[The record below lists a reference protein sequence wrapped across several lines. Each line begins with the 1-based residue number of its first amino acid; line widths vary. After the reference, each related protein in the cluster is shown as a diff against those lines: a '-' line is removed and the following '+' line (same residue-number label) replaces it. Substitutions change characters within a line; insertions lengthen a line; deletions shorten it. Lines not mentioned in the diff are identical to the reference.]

1 MNNDDINLGAKNSNN
16 VFKNDYPDLN
26 WGYTGPSCP
35 TIKEILE
42 KFKLVY
48 KPLQI

>member
-1 MNNDDINLGAKNSNN
+1 MNNNDIKYYASPFTL
-16 VFKNDYPDLN
+16 DYPDLT

-35 TIKEILE
+35 TINEILE

-48 KPLQI
+48 KPLEI